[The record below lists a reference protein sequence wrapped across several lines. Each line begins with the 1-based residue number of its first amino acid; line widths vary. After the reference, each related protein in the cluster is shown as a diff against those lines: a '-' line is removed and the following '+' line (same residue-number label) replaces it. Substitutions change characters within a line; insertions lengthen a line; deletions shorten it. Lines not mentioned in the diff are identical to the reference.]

1 MIFLMGGSLIWLW
14 RRLPPELPWFYSL
27 PWGEQ
32 QLIRKEWF
40 AAMLGGLT
48 ILFVL
53 TKFIAGWTGVKDE
66 ISKNTIMGGG
76 LLVVIMYLAGFVRVI
91 SIVLGI

>member
-1 MIFLMGGSLIWLW
+1 
-14 RRLPPELPWFYSL
+14 
-27 PWGEQ
+27 
-32 QLIRKEWF
+32 
-40 AAMLGGLT
+40 MLGGLT